1 MAAGAPDDVE
11 AIYREALSAARRNY
25 GSGAFVLDDM
35 ATLLAQRGHID
46 DAARVS
52 AYAEYVYARLGR
64 RPRLVARRNR
74 ERLLALLASQR
85 SPDALA
91 RLFDDG
97 RRLTEDE
104 ACALATR
111 PLGRS

>member
-1 MAAGAPDDVE
+1 
-11 AIYREALSAARRNY
+11 
-25 GSGAFVLDDM
+25 M

-52 AYAEYVYARLGR
+52 AYAKHVYARLGR

-74 ERLLALLASQR
+74 ERLLALLATER

-91 RLFDDG
+91 QLFDEG
-97 RRLTEDE
+97 RRLTEEE
-104 ACALATR
+104 ACALAMR
-111 PLGRS
+111 PAVHGLTARHGTPA